1 MSDLHMRIYGM
12 QRAQADNQQMLMASK
27 PEGEFGEAVDFAVKH
42 ALAYAI
48 RVTHVDR
55 GWLKAS
61 HRGRRAG
68 LKGMVYI
75 APQGGED
82 DPAEYGPYEH
92 ARGGSHAFYDRTI
105 EEAGDQIAK
114 GALKIMA
121 GAYAR

>member
-1 MSDLHMRIYGM
+1 MSKVDMRIYGL
-12 QRAQADNQQMLMASK
+12 QEAQAGNQQMLMASR
-27 PEGEFGEAVDFAVKH
+27 PQGEFGEAIDYVVKH

-68 LKGMVYI
+68 LKGAVYI
-75 APQGGED
+75 APMGGDD

-92 ARGGSHAFYDRTI
+92 ARGGSHAFYDRTVD
-105 EEAGDQIAK
+105 EAGDQIIK
-114 GALKIMA
+114 GGIKILA
-121 GAYAR
+121 GAYD